1 VARPENIADVG
12 SCRLSKPSNL
22 ISSTGC
28 TQLQEIDGNVC
39 VCNTIDVPPYL
50 SAAERDFGMHPIP
63 PKDPRFIIFELK
75 RPAVRELP
83 NNCKDVDDG
92 TWPADLI
99 ERLRRL
105 PESK

>member
-1 VARPENIADVG
+1 
-12 SCRLSKPSNL
+12 
-22 ISSTGC
+22 
-28 TQLQEIDGNVC
+28 LQEIDGNVC

-63 PKDPRFIIFELK
+63 PKDTRCIIFELK